1 MLLCTPS
8 MVCIL
13 SLSIVCSYVID
24 SVNILSKLVLQIY
37 KLSAQLN
44 TFIGI
49 LAPEIYK
56 LFH

>member
-49 LAPEIYK
+49 LALEICK

>member
-1 MLLCTPS
+1 

-49 LAPEIYK
+49 LALEICK